1 MNKPPH
7 SQTMI
12 PGRVACLLLVG
23 LLTAAG
29 PTTFASGRSIAS
41 LDSSLEVLGLVKIEA
56 KRPGPDF
63 ALSDTSGKAVRLADL
78 RGKVVFLTFWTTY

>member
-12 PGRVACLLLVG
+12 PGRVAALLLVG

-29 PTTFASGRSIAS
+29 PITFAAGRGVAS
-41 LDSSLEVLGLVKIEA
+41 LDSSLETLGLVKIEA
-56 KRPGPDF
+56 KKPGPDF
-63 ALSDTSGKAVRLADL
+63 ALSDASGKAVRLADL